1 MRRAMGALFPAATI
15 SASSAAVST
24 AGALL
29 RLACLCDLMAGCNPR
44 AWAAAALH
52 HSCACHAGVLR
63 PTQQQGAPSAGWP
76 ATRVAL
82 AAAMQVG
89 EDTVSARLRELHAA
103 ITWLALGCGLPQSTA
118 VAGLHASPAAA
129 SECMVAAPTQWLLTA
144 LLPSLGDE
152 DVRTAVQTG
161 QARVLAQGP
170 TDGGGGGAVESAP
183 LHIDGP
189 ITALVPATTTS
200 TAPEQQQV
208 ALLPASRTRRRLH
221 ELRPLGAKRTR
232 GPSAASS
239 ARQHRP
245 SAPAASRVAVPR
257 ARAARKH
264 AAAPLEGGG
273 EGGALVGVNLG
284 GNTLHDVIADEEW
297 AHLLRSQDEVDA
309 LKELHELE

>member
-1 MRRAMGALFPAATI
+1 MRRAMGALFPAATT

-29 RLACLCDLMAGCNPR
+29 RLAGLCDLMAGRNPR

-63 PTQQQGAPSAGWP
+63 PTQQQGTPSAGGP

-129 SECMVAAPTQWLLTA
+129 SECMVDAPTQWLLTA

-152 DVRTAVQTG
+152 DVRAAVQTG
-161 QARVLAQGP
+161 QGRVLAQGP

-208 ALLPASRTRRRLH
+208 ALLPASRTRRRVH

-245 SAPAASRVAVPR
+245 SAPAASRVAAPR

-264 AAAPLEGGG
+264 FAAPLEGGG

-284 GNTLHDVIADEEW
+284 GDTLHDVIADEEW
-297 AHLLRSQDEVDA
+297 AHLLRSQEEVDA